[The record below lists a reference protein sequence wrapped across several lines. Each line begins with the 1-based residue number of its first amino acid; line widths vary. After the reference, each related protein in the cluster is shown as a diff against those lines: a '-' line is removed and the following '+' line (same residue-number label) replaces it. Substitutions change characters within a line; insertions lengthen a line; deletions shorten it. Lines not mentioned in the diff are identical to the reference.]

1 MAGLGYRSGSQR
13 MLQQRQEEP
22 ARTPGDTVREDKSTG
37 GLKRIYNALRYS
49 LQGIGSALKQESA
62 FRQEMILCM
71 ILIPIAVLMPVG
83 WIGKAM
89 LLGSLFIVLIA
100 ELLNSAIEWTVD
112 YVSQETHPFARRA
125 KDMGSAAVFFA
136 LVNVLITWV
145 LVILQAWEDGR
156 FG

>member
-1 MAGLGYRSGSQR
+1 
-13 MLQQRQEEP
+13 MLQPRQQEEP
-22 ARTPGDTVREDKSTG
+22 ASAPNDTVREDKSTG
-37 GLKRIYNALRYS
+37 GLKRIYNAFRYS

-62 FRQEMILCM
+62 FRQEMMLC
-71 ILIPIAVLMPVG
+71 IVLVPLAIVLPVG
-83 WIGKAM
+83 WIGKALM
-89 LLGSLFIVLIA
+89 LGSLFIVLIV

-145 LVILQAWEDGR
+145 CVILQAWQDGR
-156 FG
+156 LGG

>member
-1 MAGLGYRSGSQR
+1 
-13 MLQQRQEEP
+13 MLQPQQQEEP
-22 ARTPGDTVREDKSTG
+22 PRAQDDTVRDDKSTG

-49 LQGIGSALKQESA
+49 LHGIGSALKQESA
-62 FRQEMILCM
+62 FRQEMILGLFLVPVA
-71 ILIPIAVLMPVG
+71 ILMPVG
-83 WIGKAM
+83 YLGKALM
-89 LLGSLFIVLIA
+89 LGSIFVVLIT

-136 LVNVLITWV
+136 LVNVLITWI
-145 LVILQAWEDGR
+145 LVIIQAWQDGR

>member
-1 MAGLGYRSGSQR
+1 
-13 MLQQRQEEP
+13 MLQPRQQEEP
-22 ARTPGDTVREDKSTG
+22 ASPPNDTVREDKSTG
-37 GLKRIYNALRYS
+37 GLKRIYNAFRYS

-62 FRQEMILCM
+62 FRQEMMLC
-71 ILIPIAVLMPVG
+71 IVLVPLAIVLPVG
-83 WIGKAM
+83 WIGKALM
-89 LLGSLFIVLIA
+89 LGSLFIVLIV

-145 LVILQAWEDGR
+145 CVILQAWQDGR
-156 FG
+156 LGG